1 MFTSMEMD
9 EELFMKAW
17 RLSGIKTKKGLIEE
31 VLRTYV
37 RLHEQAQVRSL
48 RGKLAWK
55 GDLDEVRGE
64 RGAGSR

>member
-1 MFTSMEMD
+1 MFTSLDID

-17 RLSGIKTKKGLIEE
+17 KLSGIKTKKGMIEE
-31 VLRTYV
+31 ALRTYV

-48 RGKLAWK
+48 RGKLVWK
-55 GDLDEVRGE
+55 GDLNEVREE

>member
-1 MFTSMEMD
+1 MFTSMDID
-9 EELFMKAW
+9 EDLFNEAWELAKT
-17 RLSGIKTKKGLIEE
+17 KTKKGLVEE

-48 RGKLAWK
+48 RGKLIWK
-55 GDLDEVRGE
+55 GDLNEMREE